1 MPQTSCLPPDLLR
14 GENTEEVSHKTPNA
28 DSLLDFVGEG
38 VTEAVIHLCYSKAL
52 SPKYLT
58 VVAPKDRRLADAK
71 SHQFQATFITL
82 QWEVCIHYFY
92 FRFCYIFSPLVMS

>member
-1 MPQTSCLPPDLLR
+1 MKTQKK
-14 GENTEEVSHKTPNA
+14 VSHKTSNA

-82 QWEVCIHYFY
+82 QWEVYATFISGFVTYF
-92 FRFCYIFSPLVMS
+92 PLWLCPESAQGCHF